1 MQMTLKSKLL
11 IGISGLILLLVT
23 VMTFNSYQKTKEIII
38 AQEENHFAVLE
49 NIVGVEIDNY
59 LSRGELL
66 VKFVAEDQEAIK
78 AFAGRERHD
87 LAMMVQGRYDSMQ
100 DEGVNVLQFHLPDG
114 TSFYRAHQPEKYG
127 DSVMFRDTIKT
138 IFKRKSLLKL

>member
-49 NIVGVEIDNY
+49 NIV
-59 LSRGELL
+59 
-66 VKFVAEDQEAIK
+66 
-78 AFAGRERHD
+78 
-87 LAMMVQGRYDSMQ
+87 
-100 DEGVNVLQFHLPDG
+100 
-114 TSFYRAHQPEKYG
+114 
-127 DSVMFRDTIKT
+127 
-138 IFKRKSLLKL
+138 